1 MSAYKA
7 LGYKAV
13 GEAEP
18 SPTAHP
24 CAERDQVVAET
35 SAEKKDKSEL
45 KETPEQVVT
54 DEMKKTEYACPFCG
68 RRYSRKGKPRL
79 SMFYFATL
87 LILSTRR

>member
-68 RRYSRKGKPRL
+68 RRYSRKGNLDNHIEREH
-79 SMFYFATL
+79 SGGGV
-87 LILSTRR
+87 I